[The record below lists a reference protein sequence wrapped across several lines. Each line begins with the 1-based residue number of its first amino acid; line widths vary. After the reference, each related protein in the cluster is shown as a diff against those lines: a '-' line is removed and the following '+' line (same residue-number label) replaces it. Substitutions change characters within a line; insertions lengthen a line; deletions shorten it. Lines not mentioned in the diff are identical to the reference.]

1 MIEIRW
7 VVACKSGVTQ
17 KSRKEGWPRGMWK
30 LLGLM
35 VHYLHCGE
43 YFTGIYIYQNL
54 INHIILKNHTVDC
67 MSVTLIK
74 AIKNVVHKHSYF
86 FEKVLM
92 SEKVYHIWCSFPKG
106 PARWPKTHL
115 WSVLGINDWYGRM
128 HSFFLDSSCSLI
140 RTKLTLGAK

>member
-1 MIEIRW
+1 MEIRW
-7 VVACKSGVTQ
+7 VVACRSGVTQ

-30 LLGLM
+30 LGGDGSLPSLWRIF
-35 VHYLHCGE
+35 HR
-43 YFTGIYIYQNL
+43 YIHIPKL
-54 INHIILKNHTVDC
+54 NHIILKNHTVYC

-86 FEKVLM
+86 FEKVLV